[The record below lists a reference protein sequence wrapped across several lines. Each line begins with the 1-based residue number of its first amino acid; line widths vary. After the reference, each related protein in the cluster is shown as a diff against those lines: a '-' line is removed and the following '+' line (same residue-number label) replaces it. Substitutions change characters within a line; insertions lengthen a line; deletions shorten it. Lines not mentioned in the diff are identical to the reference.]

1 MKRILRNTVTLL
13 LAAIMLL
20 SAVPAFAVEGEDV
33 RIIVVAPKKLSLTEG
48 EKYKLAVTAKNGGPL
63 SGLTWESSD
72 SSVVSVDNYGNLTA
86 HKEGSAKVKVY
97 TKDGSTDSSTC
108 RVTVKARGSDD
119 KQDREVRIIVV
130 DPKKLT
136 LDEGQRYR
144 LTVSAKDGG
153 ALSSLTWE
161 SSDSSVVS
169 VDSYGNLTAHREGS
183 AKVKVYTK
191 DGSTDSSTCRVTVR
205 EKPAGSS
212 PSQQDK
218 EVRVIVVS
226 PKKLSLM
233 EEDTYKLTVTAKDGG
248 YLSGLVWESD
258 APEVVRVDSSGNLTA
273 LKKGSAKI
281 KVYARDGSTD
291 SSTCRV
297 TVDAIKKT
305 PIKAKLEGNIYDANY
320 NRVNSS
326 TEAAVRE
333 YCERLGDSRI
343 DRMLRKAVEK
353 VGTPYSTMDC
363 SQLSKYAYSS
373 LGFSLPR
380 VSDDQAEA
388 MVKYKRDSGR
398 PEKGDICFMKFP
410 SVVKCSCG
418 DKCRRYMQVHHAAVY
433 LGQING
439 RTYVVDSSSAI
450 GNVIIREFYG
460 NTIAGMPVVFYAGK

>member
-1 MKRILRNTVTLL
+1 MKKTMLKLVTLL

-20 SAVPAFAVEGEDV
+20 SAVPAFAVEDGEV
-33 RIIVVAPKKLSLTEG
+33 RIIVVAPKKLSLKEG
-48 EKYKLAVTAKNGGPL
+48 ERYKLSVSAQDGGSL
-63 SGLTWESSD
+63 GGLTWESSD
-72 SSVVSVDNYGNLTA
+72 SSVVTVDSNGNLTA

-97 TKDGSTDSSTC
+97 SKDGSTDSSTC
-108 RVTVKARGSDD
+108 RVTVASAKRSDE
-119 KQDREVRIIVV
+119 KEKEVRIIVM

-136 LDEGQRYR
+136 LNERERYK
-144 LTVSAKDGG
+144 LNVSARDGG
-153 ALSSLTWE
+153 SLSGLVWE

-169 VDSYGNLTAHREGS
+169 VDSNGNLTAHKEGS
-183 AKVKVYTK
+183 AKVKVYAA
-191 DGSTDSSTCRVTVR
+191 DGSTDSSACRVTVE
-205 EKPAGSS
+205 EKKGQSS
-212 PSQQDK
+212 SSEQDK
-218 EVRVIVVS
+218 PVRVIVVS
-226 PKKLSLM
+226 HKKLSLM
-233 EEDTYKLTVTAKDGG
+233 EEDTYKLTVSAKDGG
-248 YLSGLVWESD
+248 SLYGLVWESD
-258 APEVVRVDSSGNLTA
+258 NPEVVKVDSNGSLTA
-273 LKKGSAKI
+273 LKKGSARI
-281 KVYARDGSTD
+281 KVYASDGSTD

-297 TVDAIKKT
+297 TVERIKKT

-320 NRVNSS
+320 NRVSSS

-343 DRMLRKAVEK
+343 DKMLRKAVEK

-388 MVKYKRDSGR
+388 MIKYKRDSGK

-418 DKCRRYMQVHHAAVY
+418 DRCRRYMLVHHAAVY
-433 LGQING
+433 LGQIDG
-439 RTYVVDSSSAI
+439 RTYVVDSSSTI
-450 GNVIIREFYG
+450 GNVIIREFRS

>member
-1 MKRILRNTVTLL
+1 MKKTMLKFITLL

-20 SAVPAFAVEGEDV
+20 SAVPAFAVEDGDV
-33 RIIVVAPKKLSLTEG
+33 RIIVVAPKKLSLKEG
-48 EKYKLAVTAKNGGPL
+48 ERYKLSVSAKDGGYL

-72 SSVVSVDNYGNLTA
+72 SSVVSVDSSGNLTAHKEGSAKVKVYSKDGSTDSSTCRVTVTSAKKSQEDKEVRIIVVDPKKLTLSEGERHRLNVSAKDGGHLSGLTWESSDSSVVSVDSSGNLTA

-108 RVTVKARGSDD
+108 RVTVEEKKGYSGS
-119 KQDREVRIIVV
+119 
-130 DPKKLT
+130 
-136 LDEGQRYR
+136 
-144 LTVSAKDGG
+144 
-153 ALSSLTWE
+153 
-161 SSDSSVVS
+161 
-169 VDSYGNLTAHREGS
+169 
-183 AKVKVYTK
+183 
-191 DGSTDSSTCRVTVR
+191 
-205 EKPAGSS
+205 
-212 PSQQDK
+212 SQQDK
-218 EVRVIVVS
+218 PMRIIVVS

-233 EEDTYKLTVTAKDGG
+233 EEDTYKLTVSAKDGS

-258 APEVVRVDSSGNLTA
+258 NPEVVKVDRSGNLTA

-281 KVYARDGSTD
+281 TVYAADGSTD

-297 TVDAIKKT
+297 TVERIKKT

-320 NRVNSS
+320 NRVSSS

-343 DRMLRKAVEK
+343 DKMLRKAVEK

-363 SQLSKYAYSS
+363 SQMSKYAYSS

-388 MVKYKRDSGR
+388 MIKYKRDSGK

-433 LGQING
+433 LGQIDG
-439 RTYVVDSSSAI
+439 RTYVVDSSSTI
-450 GNVIIREFYG
+450 GNVIIREFRS

>member
-1 MKRILRNTVTLL
+1 MKKTMLKFITLL

-20 SAVPAFAVEGEDV
+20 SAAPAFAVEDGDV
-33 RIIVVAPKKLSLTEG
+33 RIIVVASKKLSLKEG
-48 EKYKLAVTAKNGGPL
+48 ERYKLNVTARDGGYL

-72 SSVVSVDNYGNLTA
+72 SSVVSVDSSGNLTA

-108 RVTVKARGSDD
+108 RVTVTSSKSSED
-119 KQDREVRIIVV
+119 KEIRIIVV

-136 LDEGQRYR
+136 LSEGDRYK
-144 LTVSAKDGG
+144 LNVSARDGG
-153 ALSSLTWE
+153 YLSGLTWE

-169 VDSYGNLTAHREGS
+169 VDSSGNLTAHKEGS
-183 AKVKVYTK
+183 AKVKVYSK
-191 DGSTDSSTCRVTVR
+191 DGSTDSSTCRVTVE
-205 EKPAGSS
+205 EKKGQSS
-212 PSQQDK
+212 SASEDK
-218 EVRVIVVS
+218 PVRVIVVS

-233 EEDTYKLTVTAKDGG
+233 EEDTYKLSVSAKDGS

-258 APEVVRVDSSGNLTA
+258 NPEVVKVDSNGNLTA

-281 KVYARDGSTD
+281 TVHAADGSTD
-291 SSTCRV
+291 SSACRV
-297 TVDAIKKT
+297 TVESIKKT
-305 PIKAKLEGNIYDANY
+305 PIKAKIEGYIYDANY
-320 NRVNSS
+320 NRVSSS

-343 DRMLRKAVEK
+343 DKMLRRAVEK

-363 SQLSKYAYSS
+363 SQMSKYAYSS
-373 LGFSLPR
+373 LGINLPR

-388 MVKYKRDSGR
+388 MIKYKRDSGK

-433 LGQING
+433 LGKIDG
-439 RTYVVDSSSAI
+439 RTYVVDSSSTI
-450 GNVIIREFYG
+450 GSVIIREFYS